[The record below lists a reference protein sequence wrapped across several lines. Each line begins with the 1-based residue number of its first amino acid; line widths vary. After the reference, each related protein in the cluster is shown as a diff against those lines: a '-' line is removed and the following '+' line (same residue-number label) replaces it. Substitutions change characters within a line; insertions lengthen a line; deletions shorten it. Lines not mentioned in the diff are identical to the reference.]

1 MRGDDTV
8 LRSGLPADPE
18 AERWLLGLTL
28 RNSERNQS
36 TIAAVIKPA
45 DFSIQ
50 ANALIWER
58 ICEMADAGEHIDYAM
73 LQRKLEACGELATI
87 GGRDYLWDLCEY
99 MPDIPSCDSYVS
111 RVKDQAVKRAAVIA
125 MQDAITR
132 LCDPSGQVEQIHE
145 ANAILQQ
152 IGASTAR
159 QAMIRSAKSF
169 IGEEGFMERHLRKPG
184 IKTPWPQFNRLTGG
198 LKPGQL
204 VVIAAR
210 PGVGKS
216 TAATQ
221 IAVHA
226 AEHGGI
232 ASSMFSLEM
241 PGALILSRLIAG
253 RAGVE
258 LASWDSGAVNRQER
272 EALSLEASAVA
283 ALPFGIFD
291 QATATIPAIRAAIS
305 KRIAE
310 GPIGLIVVDYLQL
323 ITSTRTRGQSNRN
336 DEVSDISRGLKLLA
350 MEIGVPVIA
359 LSQMSRAGD
368 KENRAPR
375 LSDLRDSGAIEQDAD
390 IVAFLHRSLD
400 SGAGSLVELRIEKNR
415 TGAVGKVDLIFEAQR
430 ARFTCQE

>member
-1 MRGDDTV
+1 
-8 LRSGLPADPE
+8 
-18 AERWLLGLTL
+18 
-28 RNSERNQS
+28 
-36 TIAAVIKPA
+36 
-45 DFSIQ
+45 
-50 ANALIWER
+50 
-58 ICEMADAGEHIDYAM
+58 
-73 LQRKLEACGELATI
+73 
-87 GGRDYLWDLCEY
+87 
-99 MPDIPSCDSYVS
+99 
-111 RVKDQAVKRAAVIA
+111 
-125 MQDAITR
+125 
-132 LCDPSGQVEQIHE
+132 
-145 ANAILQQ
+145 
-152 IGASTAR
+152 
-159 QAMIRSAKSF
+159 MIRSAKSF
-169 IGEEGFMERHLRKPG
+169 IGEDGFMERHLRKPG
-184 IKTPWPQFNRLTGG
+184 IRTPWPAFNRMTGG

-226 AEHGGI
+226 AEYGV

-241 PGALILSRLIAG
+241 PGSLILSRLIAG

-258 LASWDSGAVNRQER
+258 LASWDCGAVNRQER
-272 EALSLEASAVA
+272 EALSLEASTVA

-310 GPIGLIVVDYLQL
+310 GPIGLIIVDYLQL
-323 ITSTRTRGQSNRN
+323 ITSTRTRGSSNRN

-390 IVAFLHRSLD
+390 IVAFLHPSLD
-400 SGAGSLVELRIEKNR
+400 SSAGSLVELRIEKNR
-415 TGAVGKVDLIFEAQR
+415 TGATGKVDLVFEATR
-430 ARFTCQE
+430 ARFTCQ